1 MYDNDLEK
9 RKRLKR
15 ICDEN
20 GELTNYYNELADINK
35 KIEEKER
42 KIRRLAKA
50 FFNEDNLE
58 DIFNEYEKIY
68 KQECPYKEDIAKK
81 FGTADEVTIEDVNNV
96 IHLINEI
103 EEEKSALNK
112 IDEDFCTSNWKK
124 FLQMCYDCIYNNE
137 RLDNK

>member
-15 ICDEN
+15 IRDEN

-50 FFNEDNLE
+50 FFNED
-58 DIFNEYEKIY
+58 KHR
-68 KQECPYKEDIAKK
+68 CTR
-81 FGTADEVTIEDVNNV
+81 GT
-96 IHLINEI
+96 NEI
-103 EEEKSALNK
+103 K
-112 IDEDFCTSNWKK
+112 
-124 FLQMCYDCIYNNE
+124 
-137 RLDNK
+137 